1 MNAQAVFYGAEVDG
15 CDEPADE
22 FIKVPVLGVLDE
34 YGSEIVMV
42 GDRLTFSLVEALD
55 LAHALQAAV
64 SVVAKSVMYE

>member
-1 MNAQAVFYGAEVDG
+1 MFYGSEVDG
-15 CDEPADE
+15 CDEPADT

-55 LAHALQAAV
+55 LAHAMRAAV
-64 SVVAKSVMYE
+64 SVVAKSVVYP